1 MATTTPTPIPTP
13 FATVP
18 LEPVV
23 HADALIT
30 RVVRGVVGGELA
42 GAAFA
47 LLTMWFATSM
57 GSDAKMPLLMMS
69 TIAAGRDSMTS
80 GAASVA
86 AGVGVHL
93 ALSALFG
100 VLFSLAVPRMRT
112 NGTALL
118 SGLVWG
124 MVIYIVNFRFLS
136 PSLFPVF
143 QDANQPFEVLVH
155 LVYGL
160 IVTSMFLSR
169 GVRAT
174 ERRFDWK

>member
-1 MATTTPTPIPTP
+1 MATTTPTSTPPATAPIGP
-13 FATVP
+13 A
-18 LEPVV
+18 V
-23 HADALIT
+23 HADAAIT

-42 GAAFA
+42 GATFA
-47 LLTMWFATSM
+47 LLTMWFAASM
-57 GSDAKMPLLMMS
+57 GSEAKMPLLMMS

-86 AGVGVHL
+86 AGVSVHL
-93 ALSALFG
+93 TLSALFG

-118 SGLVWG
+118 AGLAWG
-124 MVIYIVNFRFLS
+124 LVIYIVNFRLLS
-136 PSLFPVF
+136 PALFPVF

-160 IVTSMFLSR
+160 IVASLFLSH
-169 GVRAT
+169 GVRAA